1 MNRPV
6 NSLPKKPYTA
16 PILIVYG
23 TVRQLTQKV
32 AIRRQR
38 DGGRFPRYRTSVN

>member
-6 NSLPKKPYTA
+6 DRLQKKPYTA
-16 PILIVYG
+16 PILTVYG

-38 DGGRFPRYRTSVN
+38 DGGNFPRYRTSFN